1 MTVTQRLTPGHRR
14 AGKVTAQQGG
24 SSGHLTPHTSFTASQ
39 QASTMSTRHTQSWH
53 THCQRTGT
61 IICPGTRGKQRHTLR
76 RVFPLSSLRRNP
88 RLSLST
94 HSPHCG
100 WWPQLKTADSTGSF
114 PFVPHLSD
122 ALLSLFPVRDTSLF
136 VHTQACHAHTDT
148 HTHVHAPP
156 HTWVRNTTPPL
167 AKRPT
172 RPSSTPYKI
181 N

>member
-88 RLSLST
+88 RLSLSA

-100 WWPQLKTADSTGSF
+100 WWPQLKLLI
-114 PFVPHLSD
+114 PQVLSP
-122 ALLSLFPVRDTSLF
+122 LSRTSQTRFSLSSLSETRLSLSTPKPATHIQTHIHMYMPPPIHGF
-136 VHTQACHAHTDT
+136 VTL
-148 HTHVHAPP
+148 
-156 HTWVRNTTPPL
+156 PPL
-167 AKRPT
+167 LQKGRPGRPQLPAK
-172 RPSSTPYKI
+172 
-181 N
+181 